1 MKIRFLIS
9 VLAVGLGAL
18 GLSSPKAAAQEEIP
32 TPEVDRLVSGGS
44 LVDPGLDR
52 PYLFMTDP
60 SLPAPGH
67 VIVSAGLGSI
77 TRSGE
82 ERPVGAGSLLPT
94 LSAEVGVISHLSLY
108 AEGEVAYDAPGQ
120 TTQTNFGLEVGAHIL
135 LTDPR
140 SQNVRVALQANF
152 GRDFSGWSRVGL
164 NATAAWDIERL
175 RLAGSITGAHV
186 FAEEAD
192 SIDLTGVF
200 AVSYLLP
207 FDLRLGGE
215 LIGQDLEETWSSQ
228 AEGGASAFAGPTLGW
243 ELLHR
248 FEIVLGPM
256 FGLTTGASQVVAR
269 GAASVLF

>member
-1 MKIRFLIS
+1 MKIRSLIS
-9 VLAVGLGAL
+9 VLVMGLAA
-18 GLSSPKAAAQEEIP
+18 GLSSPKAAAQEDIP

-67 VIVSAGLGSI
+67 FIMGAGLGSI

-82 ERPVGAGSLLPT
+82 ERPIGSGALLPT
-94 LSAEVGVISHLSLY
+94 LSAEAGVLPRLSLY
-108 AEGEVAYDAPGQ
+108 AEGELAYEAQGSS
-120 TTQTNFGLEVGAHIL
+120 TGTNVGLEVGAHIL

-140 SQNVRVALQANF
+140 SQNVRVALQASY
-152 GRDFSGWSRVGL
+152 GLDFSGASRIGL
-164 NATAAWDIERL
+164 NATAAWDIQRL
-175 RLAGSITGAHV
+175 RIAGSITGAHS
-186 FAEEAD
+186 FAEDAD
-192 SIDLTGVF
+192 AIDLSGVF
-200 AVSYLLP
+200 GVSYLLP
-207 FDLRLGGE
+207 FDFRLGGE
-215 LIGQDLEETWSSQ
+215 LIGQDLEEAWNPQ
-228 AEGGASAFAGPTLGW
+228 AEAGASAFAGPTLGW